1 MEAFVGYAMLD
12 NNIYFDS
19 LSVVRQNSDAMS
31 IFTAYLK
38 KDLRLWRFHMDNK
51 ILFQM
56 SSNEEVVPLPALA
69 LDLRYYFQ
77 FELVK
82 NVLTAQFGANAT
94 YTTKYYAQGYSPA
107 LGVFYNQNIEK
118 IGGTPYM
125 DLFVNL
131 QWKRASIFVKYVNM
145 AQGWPTSDY
154 FSAFRYIRSQKAV
167 KFGIHWPFY
176 VK

>member
-1 MEAFVGYAMLD
+1 MLN

-19 LSVVRQNSDAMS
+19 LSVVRQNTEAMS

-38 KDLRLWRFHMDNK
+38 KDFRLWKFHMDNK
-51 ILFQM
+51 ILFQA
-56 SSNEEVVPLPALA
+56 SSNEEVVPLPTLA

-82 NVLTAQFGANAT
+82 NVLTAQLGANAT
-94 YTTKYYAQGYSPA
+94 FTTKYFAPGYSPA
-107 LGVFYNQNIEK
+107 LGVFYNQKVEE
-118 IGGTPYM
+118 IGENPYI

-131 QWKRASIFVKYVNM
+131 QWKRASIFVKYINM

-154 FSAFRYIRSQKAV
+154 FSAFRYIRPLKAL
-167 KFGIHWPFY
+167 KLGIHWPFY